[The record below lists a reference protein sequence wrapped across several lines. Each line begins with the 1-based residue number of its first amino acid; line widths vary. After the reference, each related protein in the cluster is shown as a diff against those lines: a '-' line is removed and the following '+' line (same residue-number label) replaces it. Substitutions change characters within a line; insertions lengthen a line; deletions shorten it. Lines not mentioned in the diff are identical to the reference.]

1 MIGKTKSTTS
11 FSASPV
17 APAINNTPNGDSES
31 TPNNVTS
38 NQNVEPPPIYSS
50 TAVEPIDLIC
60 SSTPT
65 TNTSIDSTS
74 MNRDI
79 VPLGD
84 SFPADDSYSDGGYF
98 PADNSCDSFDS
109 DIDNEPLLVFHSI
122 PWKPPPITPRPCS
135 HIKRGQD
142 ELYRQWGGGSFDS
155 SPMGPPPGFF
165 ERNREA
171 IEKMCPLTRP
181 TPYPVRKDYYCRL
194 SRHAARRA
202 ARIGRNML
210 EEGSGR

>member
-31 TPNNVTS
+31 TPNDVTS

-60 SSTPT
+60 SSTPA

-74 MNRDI
+74 MNQDI

-98 PADNSCDSFDS
+98 PADNSCDGFDS

-122 PWKPPPITPRPCS
+122 PWKPPPITPRPRS
-135 HIKRGQD
+135 RVKRGQD
-142 ELYRQWGGGSFDS
+142 ELYRQWGDGSFDS
-155 SPMGPPPGFF
+155 SPMAPPPGFF

-181 TPYPVRKDYYCRL
+181 TPYPVRKDYYRRL